1 MERSFD
7 SSRRSDS
14 SPRPRSPR
22 FVDAVAAAAVAVA
35 LAVAVDAAAAAVAA
49 AAVFFSCGCTALST
63 VPPCL
68 DSGSKAASPP
78 ATAKR
83 QTSLYYTAQLVS
95 R

>member
-35 LAVAVDAAAAAVAA
+35 LAVAVDAAAVAA